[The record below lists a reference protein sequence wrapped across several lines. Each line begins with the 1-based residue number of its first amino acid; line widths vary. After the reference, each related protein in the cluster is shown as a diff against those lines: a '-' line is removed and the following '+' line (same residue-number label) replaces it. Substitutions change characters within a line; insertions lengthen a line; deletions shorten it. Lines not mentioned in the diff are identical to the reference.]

1 MRMKKAWGWIVLAIV
16 AFSAI
21 CWDLATSDQYA
32 SVTGTFKYESEFD
45 VVTGATT
52 KVAIVPSD
60 YEGLTTQVS
69 RTVDPGY
76 EQIEAMVRKAIELQ
90 GGLDWIIEKGDK
102 VMLKV
107 NLVGA
112 NSPTGQGEN
121 TDVRV
126 VKAVVKIISEAMEG
140 DVEIVIAEGSA
151 RSNDDPTKT
160 GSVWENSGYT
170 DLLTD
175 SYLSGINFRLLNLNQ
190 TYADLVKVSLGN
202 KATTAPHGDSYY
214 VHKEELEADVYIS
227 IPVLKI
233 HNTGIT
239 CALKNQIGT
248 APGVYYGYNKES
260 GGTAYSAEGL
270 LHDKNQ
276 RRWTEEEIV
285 DFSSIAGIDLVVVDA
300 IMTLESYKTYKT
312 NNQVRFNTIVAG
324 ADPVAVDHVC
334 TKLVCL
340 NPDDIDH
347 IVLAEKVGLGT
358 NDAEKIEVVGAT
370 IDAVKKNV
378 KKNQENNG
386 LFGRSNRTWI
396 LSEAFAGSDITNEYI
411 AGEASLIPE
420 AGKNGWSQPVYFFD
434 DRIDLLSYY
443 HDPAGVVSYAFA
455 CFSAMQEEQAQL
467 WVGYDESI
475 IVYLNGEK
483 VYSFSG
489 TTTLSDGDLVKAKP
503 VVTVKQGENTL
514 LVKTYHNYADYSF
527 TLNICENINTT
538 DAGDRLAGI
547 KFYTAATNPA
557 TSVKDPVTKTNAEF
571 SVCPNPAETSAVF
584 TFEIPE
590 AGRTSLALYDMNGR
604 FITNLM
610 DASLTEGQ
618 HTFEWRFEG
627 IDGKKIHGGTY
638 LCVIR
643 SGNYSDKIKII
654 IK

>member
-1 MRMKKAWGWIVLAIV
+1 MKKTWGWIILAVV
-16 AFSAI
+16 AFSAV

-69 RTVDPGY
+69 RTTDPGY
-76 EQIEAMVRKAIELQ
+76 EQIESMVRKAIELQ

-107 NLVGA
+107 NLVGGD
-112 NSPTGQGEN
+112 SPSGQGEN

-126 VKAVVKIISEAMEG
+126 VKAVVKIVHEAMEG
-140 DVEIVIAEGSA
+140 DVEIVIAEGTA
-151 RSNDDPTKT
+151 RGNDDPSDA

-175 SYLSGINFRLLNLNQ
+175 ASLTGINFRLLNLNQ

-248 APGVYYGYNKES
+248 APGAYYGYNKEK
-260 GGTAYSAEGL
+260 GATAYSAEGL
-270 LHDKNQ
+270 LHDKSQ

-300 IMTLESYKTYKT
+300 IMTLESYKTYQT
-312 NNQVRFNTIVAG
+312 NNQVRFNTIIAG

-347 IVLAEKVGLGT
+347 VVLAEKVGLGT
-358 NDAEKIEVVGAT
+358 NDAEKIEVVGAS

-378 KKNQENNG
+378 RKNQENHG

-396 LSEAFAGSDITNEYI
+396 LSQTFAGNDIATEYI
-411 AGEASLIPE
+411 AGEASLVPE

-434 DRIDLLSYY
+434 DRIDLISFYN
-443 HDPAGVVSYAFA
+443 DPTGVVSYAFT
-455 CFSAMQEEQAQL
+455 CFWALKEEQAQL
-467 WVGYDESI
+467 WLGYDEGI
-475 IVYLNGEK
+475 VVYLNGEN
-483 VYSFSG
+483 VYSYTG
-489 TTTLSDGDLVKAKP
+489 TTTLGDKDLVKAKP
-503 VVTVKQGENTL
+503 VVTVKEGENTL
-514 LVKTYHNYADYSF
+514 LVKTYHNYADFSF
-527 TLNICENINTT
+527 ALNICENISTT
-538 DAGDRLAGI
+538 DAGDRLPGI
-547 KFYTAATNPA
+547 KFYTAATNPS
-557 TSVKDPVTKTNAEF
+557 TSLKDPVTSADNSF
-571 SVCPNPAETSAVF
+571 SVYPNPAETGATF
-584 TFEIPE
+584 TFTLPE
-590 AGRTSLALYDMNGR
+590 AGRTSLSLYDLSGR
-604 FITNLM
+604 FIRNLM
-610 DASLTEGQ
+610 DANLTEGQ
-618 HTFEWRFEG
+618 HTFEWQFEDKG
-627 IDGKKIHGGTY
+627 RDKIQSGTY

-643 SGNYSDKIKII
+643 SGNYINRIKII
-654 IK
+654 VK